1 MIKRNIIMRSASVIW
16 MLPRI
21 KGMSGSTMSLIKLAV
36 KMITA
41 KIPQIGWRRKKGSEM
56 NAPTNVRITT
66 GGRIKIVSLR

>member
-1 MIKRNIIMRSASVIW
+1 
-16 MLPRI
+16 
-21 KGMSGSTMSLIKLAV
+21 MSLIKLAV